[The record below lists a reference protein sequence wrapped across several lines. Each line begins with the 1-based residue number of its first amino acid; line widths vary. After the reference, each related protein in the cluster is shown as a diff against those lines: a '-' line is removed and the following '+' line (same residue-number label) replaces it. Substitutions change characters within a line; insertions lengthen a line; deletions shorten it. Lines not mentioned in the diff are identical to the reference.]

1 MAVSKTFNLAG
12 MMIAT
17 VIIPDPDLRSEW
29 KRRHYPFVNPLSLAA
44 ATGAYR
50 NGAPWLD
57 ALRLYLDNN
66 FTWTQ
71 RFLGEHLPQASFRIP
86 DATYLAWI
94 DMRAYFDESVNLTR
108 FFLEKAGV
116 ILEGGE
122 MFVENGNCRVRL
134 NLACPRMQLQKAL
147 ERIRDAIVGLHEN
160 RNITSGSHP
169 LNQLS

>member
-1 MAVSKTFNLAG
+1 M
-12 MMIAT
+12 
-17 VIIPDPDLRSEW
+17 
-29 KRRHYPFVNPLSLAA
+29 
-44 ATGAYR
+44 
-50 NGAPWLD
+50 
-57 ALRLYLDNN
+57 YLDNN

-71 RFLGEHLPQASFRIP
+71 RFLGEHLPKASFRIP

-134 NLACPRMQLQKAL
+134 NLACPRVQLQKAL
-147 ERIRDAIVGLHEN
+147 EKIRDAIVGLHEN
-160 RNITSGSHP
+160 RNITRGSHP